1 MCICVYTYIHIYD
14 LCTHEFYV
22 SIYREKYPQIACMC
36 VYPPACKLSMCII
49 WGLYII
55 THIHLS
61 IAIGK
66 ILKASRSL
74 VQSLSYVNSVMV
86 LC

>member
-1 MCICVYTYIHIYD
+1 MISVHMNFTCLYIERSIHKLHVCVYIHLPVNY
-14 LCTHEFYV
+14 LCVLF
-22 SIYREKYPQIACMC
+22 
-36 VYPPACKLSMCII
+36 L
-49 WGLYII
+49 GLYII

-66 ILKASRSL
+66 ILKASRTL

>member
-1 MCICVYTYIHIYD
+1 
-14 LCTHEFYV
+14 
-22 SIYREKYPQIACMC
+22 MC

-49 WGLYII
+49 FGLYII

-66 ILKASRSL
+66 ILKASRTI
-74 VQSLSYVNSVMV
+74 VQSLNYVNSVMV